1 MRFGRPRP
9 VCYEVGVPRFEPFR
23 GLRYGPDA
31 TDLSGVVCPP
41 YDVISETDR
50 SALIAEHENN
60 CVRLELPHPEGELSP
75 YDVAAAILASWRHE
89 GGPLVTD
96 DTPSFYIY
104 KMGFKDDQG
113 RPRQTSGVLG
123 ALQLEQPGA
132 GILPHE
138 RTTPKDKQDRLNLL
152 RETRTNLSP
161 IWGLSLSAGLA
172 GLCEPQGPPNAK
184 ATDADG
190 VHHRLWRVTQP
201 GTLKAISDAVA
212 ASPVVVADGHHR
224 FEVALAYQAEQRA
237 LGHEHGPHDAV
248 LALVVELSEEQLA
261 VGAIHRLVSGLPAGF
276 DPVQALAPWF
286 EVSVADPPDASI
298 ADRQAAAGALVWVAA
313 GSAWFLKPK
322 PELVAAAEQDLDSSR
337 LDVVLA
343 ELPGAEVRY
352 QHGWANIVDA
362 VTAGDAD
369 AGVLLRPASV
379 AQIAEVAHDGARM
392 PPKTT
397 FFMPK
402 PATGLVFRNLDDQA
416 S

>member
-1 MRFGRPRP
+1 M
-9 VCYEVGVPRFEPFR
+9 PRFEPFR

-41 YDVISETDR
+41 YDVISASDR
-50 SALIAEHENN
+50 KALIAEHENN
-60 CVRLELPHPEGELSP
+60 CVRLELPEAEGELSP
-75 YDVAAAILASWRHE
+75 YDVAAATLATWRHE

-96 DTPSFYIY
+96 DVPGFYIY
-104 KMGFKDDQG
+104 RMGFKDDQG

-123 ALQLEQPGA
+123 ALALEPPGE

-172 GLCEPQGPPNAK
+172 GLCEPAGPPDAK

-201 GTLKAISDAVA
+201 GIVAAISEAVA
-212 ASPVVVADGHHR
+212 SAPVVVADGHHR
-224 FEVALAYQAEQRA
+224 FEVALAYQAEQRE
-237 LGHEHGPHDAV
+237 LGHATGPHDSV
-248 LALVVELSEEQLA
+248 LAFIVELAEDQLA
-261 VGAIHRLVSGLPAGF
+261 VGAIHRLLTGLPADF
-276 DPVQALAPWF
+276 DPEATLAPWF
-286 EVSVADPPDASI
+286 EVSATDAPDASI
-298 ADRQAAAGALVWVAA
+298 AERQAAAGALVLVMPGGTW
-313 GSAWFLKPK
+313 LLRPK
-322 PELVAAAEQDLDSSR
+322 PELVAAADQDLDSSR

-343 ELPGAEVRY
+343 ALGVEVRY

-362 VTAGDAD
+362 VKEGSAD
-369 AGVLLRPASV
+369 AGVLLRPATV
-379 AQIAEVAHDGARM
+379 AQIAEVAHRRDRM

-397 FFMPK
+397 FFTPK
-402 PATGLVFRNLDDQA
+402 PATGLVFRNLDDQNPDDPNLGDA
-416 S
+416 A